1 MDYTLEQHQ
10 QQRERCWRDGWNV
23 GGRDDDTPGVPELP
37 EPDAMASGQ
46 ARRAWRTDQGN

>member
-1 MDYTLEQHQ
+1 MDYTLEQ
-10 QQRERCWRDGWNV
+10 QQRQQEQFWADGWNL
-23 GGRDDDTPGVPELP
+23 GRDDDTPAPPELP